1 MPIQQFGGL
10 RNTGLTSGNNVE
22 VAPPAGWVEQHQVKA
37 APEPEVP
44 SVSEAEATAEAA
56 VEQTISEVV
65 QVAEQIAEAPAA
77 EEPTPAPEVVPEAPN
92 PEAAREA
99 INQILNEAEIP
110 GVPKDILNEVSTPE
124 FDRSVA
130 LGNKIMQ
137 DAIESSGY
145 APEAAV
151 AEAVQQ
157 VAPLSTAGLSAEE
170 RKALDAVLV
179 EAKDTYAFD
188 TDPLNAE
195 ARKEVAK
202 KVLQI
207 IHSAQSE
214 EEPAPKAAP
223 VKPRVK
229 PTSKISSASAT
240 LDSVFVSTSN
250 SKRHHSTRA
259 DEGIADR
266 AKPITV
272 VGISNRTL
280 ATVLNRFFGKKQVDD
295 HIEYQGITRYGNR
308 GYAIFDEGGATI
320 NDEGSVAIVTDP
332 DGHAIAPDSVIKHDT
347 HLNGRHAVVP
357 CWSGCW
363 VVLGGYRQDENVVCI
378 YKVLDSRVR
387 PAQKDPVFV
396 LRLCA
401 YAINGEEFES
411 VEEAPEHPFSAVHP
425 AIRAAK
431 QQMFC
436 TNSVAP
442 GYVADYEEYT
452 LFDTAKTDLNAALT
466 DQEFVKR
473 LKNFSSV
480 TEAYAEANKLLGDA
494 VANLTRSQVPLL
506 TVYLVQYSDCI
517 VAWIIGTVYD
527 KETKSSTQPG
537 GRLLYGKVLLDQNS
551 KFYYPDRDA
560 SEFVPLERLSEVLKQ
575 HRGNL
580 PSVFKRLTP
589 YRE

>member
-1 MPIQQFGGL
+1 MSVQQFGGL
-10 RNTGLTSGNNVE
+10 RNTGLVSGNNVE
-22 VAPPAGWVEQHQVKA
+22 VAPPAGWVEQHQVK
-37 APEPEVP
+37 
-44 SVSEAEATAEAA
+44 
-56 VEQTISEVV
+56 
-65 QVAEQIAEAPAA
+65 PA
-77 EEPTPAPEVVPEAPN
+77 PAPEVSSVVPEEEVTADAPATATVNLDTQSAEQVIVTPDMTIKALQDRVEELTPKPEEVTEAPN
-92 PEAAREA
+92 PEVAREA
-99 INQILNEAEIP
+99 IIQILNEAKAP
-110 GVPKDILNEVSTPE
+110 DAPKDDQDKVSTPE
-124 FDRSVA
+124 
-130 LGNKIMQ
+130 
-137 DAIESSGY
+137 IESSV
-145 APEAAV
+145 APETEEV
-151 AEAVQQ
+151 TQEASA
-157 VAPLSTAGLSAEE
+157 APLSTADLTSEGRAELNNV
-170 RKALDAVLV
+170 LDEV
-179 EAKDTYAFD
+179 KDQYACD

-195 ARKEVAK
+195 ARKEVAE

-214 EEPAPKAAP
+214 EEPAPKSAP
-223 VKPRVK
+223 AKPRVK

-272 VGISNRTL
+272 VSISNRTL

-363 VVLGGYRQDENVVCI
+363 VILGGYRQDENVVCI

-401 YAINGEEFES
+401 YAINGEDFES
-411 VEEAPEHPFSAVHP
+411 VEESPEHPFSALHP
-425 AIRAAK
+425 AIRAAN

-466 DQEFVKR
+466 DQEFVQR

-480 TEAYAEANKLLGDA
+480 TEAYAEADKLLGDA
-494 VANLTRSQVPLL
+494 VTNLTRSQVPLL

-527 KETKSSTQPG
+527 KETKSSTQTG

-580 PSVFKRLTP
+580 PLVFKRLTP
-589 YRE
+589 HKD